1 MEWFGPTR
9 EEFIQYFKKV
19 AKQMGGQEVEP
30 GYHAAWA
37 AEGVLTI
44 LYGVQKAMSVKSD
57 KVLSVLQKARFMT
70 FFSEFKLD
78 PTTNLNVAHSMVVI
92 QWQDGN
98 RVVVWPPDVA
108 EGELAYP
115 ALTWDQ
121 KASGQ
126 RCK

>member
-1 MEWFGPTR
+1 
-9 EEFIQYFKKV
+9 
-19 AKQMGGQEVEP
+19 
-30 GYHAAWA
+30 
-37 AEGVLTI
+37 
-44 LYGVQKAMSVKSD
+44 
-57 KVLSVLQKARFMT
+57 MT

-78 PTTNLNVAHSMVVI
+78 PTTNLNVAHSMAVI
-92 QWQDGN
+92 QWQDGS

-108 EGELAYP
+108 EGKLVYP